1 VREYNKPYR
10 KEYNSEYKPY
20 RKEYNSEQ
28 RPFRKEYGDRD
39 FRFSKDKKSGEGN
52 SMGFKRVDKRERRF
66 KKKRMIRKKVYGT
79 SERPRLVVF
88 RSLKNIYGQL
98 VDDTA
103 KKTIT
108 TVSSRTK
115 ELQEELKILVDK
127 SQTAKLVGKALA
139 QKAQSLGF
147 KRVVFDRNGYVY
159 HGRVKA
165 LAEGAREGGL
175 EF

>member
-1 VREYNKPYR
+1 
-10 KEYNSEYKPY
+10 
-20 RKEYNSEQ
+20 
-28 RPFRKEYGDRD
+28 
-39 FRFSKDKKSGEGN
+39 
-52 SMGFKRVDKRERRF
+52 MGFKRVDKRQRRF

-79 SERPRLVVF
+79 TERPRLVVF

-98 VDDTA
+98 VDDIK

-108 TVSSRTK
+108 TVSSRSK
-115 ELQEELKILVDK
+115 ELQEQLASLPEK
-127 SQTAKLVGKALA
+127 SQTARIVGKALA
-139 QKAQSLGF
+139 SRAQNLNI
-147 KRVVFDRNGYVY
+147 KRVVFDRNGYLY